1 MKKINIF
8 IFFILGIP
16 SLLSA
21 QSSFDVPLIPKP
33 NKIIFLEGELNVNL
47 PLQVYISDEFSPF
60 EYLVDEIPKI
70 KVFNIERIKK
80 VRRSHNKGLRLLKA
94 QDSDLLA
101 EDAFKLT
108 VDDSGIVLK
117 AHNSQTLINGVM
129 TLVQLMNFIPK
140 NNIIQALEIEDRPR
154 FSYRGLHLDVSKHY
168 MPPNFI
174 RKLIDVMAFYKF
186 NYLHWHL
193 TDGAGW
199 RLEINRYPE
208 LTQIAA
214 WRTHTHWKDW
224 WENGRQ
230 YLNKGA
236 PNASGGFYTQEEA
249 RELVLYALKKGITI
263 IPEIGF
269 PAHSEEVL
277 AVYPELSCA
286 EEPYIQGEFCI
297 GNPKTFDFMKN
308 VLDEVMQIFLSP
320 YIHIGGDEA
329 DRSSWEHCDK
339 CQALIKEKGMENIS
353 ELQSYAI
360 HQVNE
365 YLVENGKKMIGWD
378 EILKDS
384 LSKEA
389 TVMSRR
395 GEEGGVEAAN
405 KGYDVIMAPARY
417 LYFDNYQA
425 DPRYEPE
432 AIGGYSTLEDVYS
445 YEPVSAEIAEDK
457 QTHIQGAQG
466 NLWTE
471 YLPGPQQVE
480 YMAFPRAM
488 ALAEI
493 NWTEEKYK
501 DWEDFQSRLNAHY
514 AVLQN
519 WNVNYRRPSY
529 NIRSEVIFDTVNKTN
544 IVHLKSEQTHPDI
557 RYTIDGSEPDGRST
571 KYNKP
576 FELTKSTVIKAAIFT
591 GSTRLGE
598 VETVEV
604 DIHKAI
610 GKSVHYNNPYSDYP
624 AQREQ
629 TLTNGIKGTLSY
641 SDEQWQGFTGDVDVT
656 LDMGRRERLN
666 RVSMRFMQMP
676 GPGIYFPQEFK
687 VFFSD
692 NGKDFKEMGS
702 MRNDFENV
710 AKKLSFKSFLVEMDK
725 PQVARYIKVVATN
738 AKGGYLFT
746 DELVVY

>member
-16 SLLSA
+16 SLLFA
-21 QSSFDVPLIPKP
+21 QSSFDLPLIPKP
-33 NKIIFLEGELNVNL
+33 NKIIFLEGELNVDL

-117 AHNSQTLINGVM
+117 AHNSQALINGVM
-129 TLVQLMNFIPK
+129 TLVQLMNFIPE

-154 FSYRGLHLDVSKHY
+154 FPYRGLHLDVSKHY
-168 MPPNFI
+168 MPLSFI
-174 RKLIDVMAFYKF
+174 HKLIDVMAFYKF

-193 TDGAGW
+193 TGEAGW

-230 YLNKGA
+230 YLNEGE

-249 RELVLYALKKGITI
+249 RDLVLYALKKGITI
-263 IPEIGF
+263 IPEIQF
-269 PAHSEEVL
+269 PTHSEEVL

-286 EEPYIQGEFCI
+286 EEPYVQGEFCI
-297 GNPKTFDFMKN
+297 GNAKTFDFMQN
-308 VLDEVMQIFLSP
+308 VLDEVVQIFLSP
-320 YIHIGGDEA
+320 YIHIGGKEA
-329 DRSSWEHCDK
+329 DRSNWEHCNK
-339 CQALIKEKGMENIS
+339 CQALIKEKGIENIN
-353 ELQSYAI
+353 ELQNYAI

-365 YLVENGKKMIGWD
+365 YLVEKGKKMIGWD
-378 EILKDS
+378 EILQDS

-389 TVMSRR
+389 TVMSGR
-395 GEEGGVEAAN
+395 GEEGGMNAAN
-405 KGYDVIMAPARY
+405 NGYDVIMAPARY

-432 AIGGYSTLEDVYS
+432 ASGGYSVLEDVYS
-445 YEPVSAEIAEDK
+445 YDPLPAEIAEEQK
-457 QTHIQGAQG
+457 KHILGAQG

-471 YLPGPQQVE
+471 YLSNPQQVE

-529 NIRSEVIFDTVNKTN
+529 NIRSEVIFDTANKTN

-557 RYTIDGSEPDGRST
+557 RYTIDGSEPDGGST

-576 FELTKSTVIKAAIFT
+576 LELTKSTVIKAAIFKD
-591 GSTRLGE
+591 SIRLGE
-598 VETVEV
+598 IETVEI

-610 GKSVHYNNPYSDYP
+610 GKSVHYNSPYSDYS

-629 TLTNGIKGTLSY
+629 TLTNGIKGTLRY
-641 SDEQWQGFTGDVDVT
+641 KDEQWQGFTGDVDVT

-666 RVSMRFMQMP
+666 RVSMRFMQLP
-676 GPGIYFPQEFK
+676 DPGIYFPQEFK

-692 NGKDFKEMGS
+692 NGKDFKEIGS
-702 MRNDFENV
+702 MRNDLESV
-710 AKKLSFKSFLVEMDK
+710 DKKLSFKTFLVEMDK

-738 AKGGYLFT
+738 VKGGHLFT